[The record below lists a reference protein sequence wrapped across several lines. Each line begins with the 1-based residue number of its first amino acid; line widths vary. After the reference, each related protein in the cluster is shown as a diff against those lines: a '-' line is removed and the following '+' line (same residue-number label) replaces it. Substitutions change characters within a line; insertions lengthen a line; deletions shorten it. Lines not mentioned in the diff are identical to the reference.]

1 MIKAVLFD
9 LDGTLLNRSE
19 TLMDFISVQYERFR
33 DSFQNVSKEVYSNDF
48 IKLDC
53 NGYVRKDVV
62 YQKLLNRFQITDIAL
77 EILLEDYLENFYQH
91 CIPFPNMKKTLNC

>member
-19 TLMDFISVQYERFR
+19 TLMDSISVQYERFR

-48 IKLDC
+48 IKLDY

-77 EILLEDYLENFYQH
+77 EILLEDYLVNFY
-91 CIPFPNMKKTLNC
+91 